1 LLWNDWLLCL
11 WIIPPASSCLTNNNR
26 KNHHN
31 IRECTTIEDR
41 SNAHKKME
49 DTTKPE
55 APQEGQVGS
64 TGSPVHNSTAGDE
77 KAQAGS
83 PDTTGAPTVRQNL
96 VDAITTR
103 LSEAANNSVIPLST
117 EEEETNVTEPTPP
130 TAGANNAENA
140 KNEAAADLS
149 ELATVGVAESPPGP
163 TSPLPPSKQANPAE
177 TTPPQPM
184 EEDPNSTGDGG
195 SDNEDEDDD
204 TAGENSQD
212 DNGRRPDNSE
222 WQPPKKRRRK
232 PEPMK
237 PFNDML
243 YELLAFRARE
253 GHCRVPLDTK
263 SALGRWVAN
272 LRTQKS
278 NLRKGYHSLD
288 LTQERLAVLDSVDF
302 VWDLQQFDSDSRWK
316 RQFEELCAFKAEH
329 GHCNVPQSTPLGK
342 WVKMQREN
350 YRETQLKA
358 SGQLPTGRSKPR
370 PTLSQFRI
378 EQLESIGFN
387 WKVAAPAVG
396 WEHRFQ
402 ELLEYRRMHG
412 DCNVPQA
419 WQENRQL
426 GRWVMKQR
434 CQYTLRQKGDKNQ
447 LSDDRVVRLEEI
459 GFSWTAP
466 SFRKKKEGDRN
477 FPLPPGTHVVPQP
490 QPHLMP
496 PGGPHHQA
504 LPPHDFRRWV

>member
-1 LLWNDWLLCL
+1 
-11 WIIPPASSCLTNNNR
+11 
-26 KNHHN
+26 
-31 IRECTTIEDR
+31 
-41 SNAHKKME
+41 ME
-49 DTTKPE
+49 DTTRGE
-55 APQEGQVGS
+55 AHGDGQEDS
-64 TGSPVHNSTAGDE
+64 TGTLVHNSTVGDE
-77 KAQAGS
+77 KAHEG
-83 PDTTGAPTVRQNL
+83 DTTGN
-96 VDAITTR
+96 
-103 LSEAANNSVIPLST
+103 AAENNHGVIPDST
-117 EEEETNVTEPTPP
+117 EDTNDAGPMSPDPVVPVT
-130 TAGANNAENA
+130 NNAENV
-140 KNEAAADLS
+140 KIEVAADLS
-149 ELATVGVAESPPGP
+149 ELASVAMAGSPSGP
-163 TSPLPPSKQANPAE
+163 ASPLLPSKQEGYSQTNPRE
-177 TTPPQPM
+177 TTVPQPM
-184 EEDPNSTGDGG
+184 EEDPNSAADGG
-195 SDNEDEDDD
+195 SDNDDDNEDDD
-204 TAGENSQD
+204 TGGENSQD
-212 DNGRRPDNSE
+212 ENGRRPDSSE

-288 LTQERLAVLDSVDF
+288 LSQERLAVLDSVDF
-302 VWDLQQFDSDSRWK
+302 VWDLQQFDSDSRWR

-329 GHCNVPQSTPLGK
+329 GHCKCEYILVVRPLVVGFQNNADCVPILVLILAFPTGNVPQSTPLGK

-370 PTLSQFRI
+370 PTLSQYRI

-412 DCNVPQA
+412 DCNVSTKSSLFHLFGFP
-419 WQENRQL
+419 WCL
-426 GRWVMKQR
+426 G
-434 CQYTLRQKGDKNQ
+434 
-447 LSDDRVVRLEEI
+447 
-459 GFSWTAP
+459 
-466 SFRKKKEGDRN
+466 SFFELLFFIHYRSHKLGKKI
-477 FPLPPGTHVVPQP
+477 VSSA
-490 QPHLMP
+490 
-496 PGGPHHQA
+496 GG
-504 LPPHDFRRWV
+504 